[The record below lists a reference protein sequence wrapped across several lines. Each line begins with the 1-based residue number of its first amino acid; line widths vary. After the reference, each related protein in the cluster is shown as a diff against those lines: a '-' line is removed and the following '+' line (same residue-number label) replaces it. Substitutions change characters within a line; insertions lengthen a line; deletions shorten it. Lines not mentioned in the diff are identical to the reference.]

1 MSDQGDAGQWRPATS
16 QSDQYSTPDDTT
28 GPLPAVPGDE
38 DDAPGFPSVSDPS
51 ESWSAADD
59 DESPTGGFPAVTP
72 EEPAAP
78 VGRSPFE
85 PVNRTTFSAEE
96 PSSPP
101 EPEDP
106 GPGGTTPRFGT
117 GVRDAEDESSFGSG
131 SFGESF
137 REPGG
142 SSSGSGESSFG
153 SFGSGSFGTSSYGD
167 SSHDSGGSGLGSSS
181 FDSFGSGSFGSS
193 SFDDKPFEDKPYDDK
208 PYDDRPF
215 EDRPYDDK
223 PYGARESSYGPGSF
237 TSERDETGATG
248 TGAFEVPPRPPAP
261 EKGVTAEDEAAE
273 NDFFASDD
281 HPPMWDKVVAPSGP
295 PPKPGKPS
303 SGNLRLPDWMR
314 DENGN
319 PTGPPDG
326 RGGMTHEEDGHSR
339 RPLYLGLGV
348 LVAGLIAVAGVYV
361 LKGNGDSQASNAG
374 APTRTTQAPSQTPT
388 QATTDKPLPR
398 KQLPRFKGVHTKA
411 VGRVTDPRSGL
422 SYPRLSKPW
431 APAPKKSPMNEL
443 GFSVS
448 QFAVTEKSGPRP
460 NHWARLMSA
469 ELSGAAADTYNGPG
483 SERDATAEAAQV
495 YEARMFNFQ
504 HKKRLLASEPLNLG
518 GHKGWLVSDY
528 VTYRRP
534 GTKATGDVVTVALI
548 DTGKKAPGVLF
559 MSVPNTNRKL
569 WPDVNFIVR
578 SLRVG

>member
-28 GPLPAVPGDE
+28 GPLPKLSGDE
-38 DDAPGFPSVSDPS
+38 DDAPGFPPVSDQP
-51 ESWSAADD
+51 ESWSATDD
-59 DESPTGGFPAVTP
+59 GEAPTGGFPAVSP
-72 EEPAAP
+72 QEPAAP
-78 VGRSPFE
+78 PMGRSPFE
-85 PVNRTTFSAEE
+85 PVDRTSFSAE
-96 PSSPP
+96 SPP

-106 GPGGTTPRFGT
+106 GPNGTTPRFGT
-117 GVRDAEDESSFGSG
+117 GVRDEEDESSFGPGFGSD
-131 SFGESF
+131 SFGEPF
-137 REPGG
+137 REPDAP
-142 SSSGSGESSFG
+142 SSGSDESSFG
-153 SFGSGSFGTSSYGD
+153 SFGSGSFGESSY
-167 SSHDSGGSGLGSSS
+167 DSGGSSSGSGS
-181 FDSFGSGSFGSS
+181 FDSFGSGSYGSG
-193 SFDDKPFEDKPYDDK
+193 SFDDKPLADRSYDDK
-208 PYDDRPF
+208 PYGA
-215 EDRPYDDK
+215 YDDK
-223 PYGARESSYGPGSF
+223 PYGAYDDQPYGARESSYGPGSF
-237 TSERDETGATG
+237 TSERDETGAQG
-248 TGAFEVPPRPPAP
+248 TGGFQVPPRPPAP

-326 RGGMTHEEDGHSR
+326 GGMTHDEDGHSR
-339 RPLYLGLGV
+339 RPLYLGLGI

-361 LKGNGDSQASNAG
+361 LKGKGDSEVSNAA
-374 APTRTTQAPSQTPT
+374 APTRTTKAPSQAPT
-388 QATTDKPLPR
+388 EAVTNQPLPR

-411 VGRVTDPRSGL
+411 VGRAADPRAGL
-422 SYPRLSKPW
+422 SYSRLAKPW
-431 APAPKKSPMNEL
+431 AAPPKKSPMNEL
-443 GFSVS
+443 GFNVS
-448 QFAVTEKSGPRP
+448 QFAVTEKAGSRP
-460 NHWARLMSA
+460 THWARLMSG
-469 ELSGAAADTYNGPG
+469 ELSGAAGDTYNGPG

-528 VTYRRP
+528 VTYHRP

-559 MSVPNTNRKL
+559 MSVPNTDRKI

-578 SLRVG
+578 SLRVP

>member
-28 GPLPAVPGDE
+28 GPLPAISGDE
-38 DDAPGFPSVSDPS
+38 DDAPGFPSVSDPV
-51 ESWSAADD
+51 ESWSAGDD
-59 DESPTGGFPAVTP
+59 DEAPTGGFPAVSP

-78 VGRSPFE
+78 VSRSPFE
-85 PVNRTTFSAEE
+85 PVNRTSFSAES
-96 PSSPP
+96 PVSPP

-106 GPGGTTPRFGT
+106 GPNGTTPRFGT
-117 GVRDAEDESSFGSG
+117 GVQDAEDESSFGSG

-137 REPGG
+137 REPGA
-142 SSSGSGESSFG
+142 SSSGSDESSFG
-153 SFGSGSFGTSSYGD
+153 SFGSGSFGASSSY
-167 SSHDSGGSGLGSSS
+167 DSGGSSSGSSS

-193 SFDDKPFEDKPYDDK
+193 SFDDKPLSDRSYDD
-208 PYDDRPF
+208 
-215 EDRPYDDK
+215 E
-223 PYGARESSYGPGSF
+223 PYGARESSYGRDSF
-237 TSERDETGATG
+237 TAERDEIGPQG
-248 TGAFEVPPRPPAP
+248 TGSFEVPPRPPAP

-326 RGGMTHEEDGHSR
+326 RGGMTHDEDGHSR

-361 LKGNGDSQASNAG
+361 LKGNGDSQASNAA
-374 APTRTTQAPSQTPT
+374 APTRTTHAPSQTPT
-388 QATTDKPLPR
+388 QAKTSAPLPR
-398 KQLPRFKGVHTKA
+398 KALPRFKGVHTKA
-411 VGRVTDPRSGL
+411 VGRVSDPRAGL
-422 SYPRLSKPW
+422 SYPRLAKPW

-443 GFSVS
+443 GFSMS
-448 QFAVTEKSGPRP
+448 QFAVTQKTGSRP
-460 NHWARLMSA
+460 EHWGRLMSA
-469 ELSGAAADTYNGPG
+469 ELSGAAKDTYSGPG

-534 GTKATGDVVTVALI
+534 GTKATGDIVTVALI

-569 WPDVNFIVR
+569 WPDVNFIMR
-578 SLRVG
+578 SLQVS

>member
-16 QSDQYSTPDDTT
+16 QSDQHSTPDDTT
-28 GPLPAVPGDE
+28 GPLPAISGDE
-38 DDAPGFPSVSDPS
+38 DDAPGFPSVSGSPG
-51 ESWSAADD
+51 SWSAADD
-59 DESPTGGFPAVTP
+59 DEAPTGGFPAVSP

-78 VGRSPFE
+78 VGRSLFE
-85 PVNRTTFSAEE
+85 PVHRTSFSAES
-96 PSSPP
+96 PASPP

-117 GVRDAEDESSFGSG
+117 GVRDTEDESSFGSG

-142 SSSGSGESSFG
+142 SSAGSDE
-153 SFGSGSFGTSSYGD
+153 
-167 SSHDSGGSGLGSSS
+167 SS
-181 FDSFGSGSFGSS
+181 FDSFGSGSFGSGS
-193 SFDDKPFEDKPYDDK
+193 FGASSFGESSYDSGGSSPASSSFDSFGSGAFGSGSFDDKPVSDRSYDDQ
-208 PYDDRPF
+208 
-215 EDRPYDDK
+215 
-223 PYGARESSYGPGSF
+223 PYGARESSNGPGSF
-237 TSERDETGATG
+237 TSERDESGARGTG
-248 TGAFEVPPRPPAP
+248 TFEVPPRPPAP
-261 EKGVTAEDEAAE
+261 ERGVTAEDEAAE

-326 RGGMTHEEDGHSR
+326 HGGMNHDEDGHSR
-339 RPLYLGLGV
+339 RPLYLGLGI

-361 LKGNGDSQASNAG
+361 LKGNGDSEASNAA

-388 QATTDKPLPR
+388 EAATSKPLPR
-398 KQLPRFKGVHTKA
+398 KPLPRFKGVHTKA

-422 SYPRLSKPW
+422 SYPRLAKPW
-431 APAPKKSPMNEL
+431 AAAPKKSPMNEL

-448 QFAVTEKSGPRP
+448 QFAVTEKSGSRP
-460 NHWARLMSA
+460 THWARLMSA
-469 ELSGAAADTYNGPG
+469 ELSGAAGDTYNGPG

-559 MSVPNTNRKL
+559 MSVPNTNRKI
-569 WPDVNFIVR
+569 WPDINFIVR
-578 SLRVG
+578 SLRVP